1 MLLFALFLIAS
12 ASVCAYLFVTKFL
25 LPGLKDDIEYSFE
38 DFDSEED
45 SI

>member
-1 MLLFALFLIAS
+1 MLLFALLLAS
-12 ASVCAYLFVTKFL
+12 ASVCTYLFVTKFL